1 MAKPI
6 AHLILIY
13 DGDCP
18 FCSRY
23 VKHVRLRDIVGR
35 LEYVNARD
43 GGPVVAEA
51 VGKGFDLNEGMLV
64 IMDGV
69 YHHGADAVWA
79 LGLLSSPVS
88 AFNRLNARMFRS
100 RTISRFLY
108 PALRFGRNMTI
119 RLLGKPRLT

>member
-6 AHLILIY
+6 AHLIVIY

>member
-6 AHLILIY
+6 AHLIVIY

-18 FCSRY
+18 FCTQY

-43 GGPVVAEA
+43 GGPLVAEA
-51 VGKGFDLNEGMLV
+51 VQKGFDLNEGMLV

-88 AFNRLNARMFRS
+88 AFNRLNARMFSS

-119 RLLGKPRLT
+119 RLLGRPRLT